1 MSNPFA
7 ALPAV
12 HRVLASRE
20 VADAGA
26 CYGAAVAR
34 QAARD
39 VLAAVRAR
47 VAHGDPVPALEAL
60 TSEVRSLLERRAAV
74 AYPEVLNATG
84 VLIHTNLGRSPQL
97 AVSAPGYV
105 ALEYDL
111 TSGERGERLTPVTA
125 RLVRYFGG
133 ESATVVTNNA
143 AALVLLLA
151 AHAAGREVIVSR
163 GELIEIGGAF
173 RLPDIM
179 AASGARL
186 VEVGCTN
193 RTHPDDFAR
202 AIGDNTA
209 SILVVHRSNFALAG
223 FVATP
228 ELKDLVDLGRRRGTP
243 VWVDQGSGCHLDLT
257 RYDLRHETTVQQI
270 LADGV
275 DAVLFSGDKLLGGP
289 QAGIVVGTHSAI
301 AGMRH
306 HPLRRAVR
314 PDKNSLAVLAAT
326 LDAYLAGRPEEI
338 PLYRLLAAPAS
349 TIRSRA
355 RRIARRLQLDRI
367 EAGFRP
373 SRAVIGG
380 GTTPDQTV
388 PSWAVTIPGGEDA
401 ADRLRRA
408 RPAVIGR
415 VEEDLV
421 VLDLKAIFA
430 EQDAMLA
437 RSVAT
442 ALAG

>member
-1 MSNPFA
+1 
-7 ALPAV
+7 
-12 HRVLASRE
+12 
-20 VADAGA
+20 
-26 CYGAAVAR
+26 
-34 QAARD
+34 
-39 VLAAVRAR
+39 
-47 VAHGDPVPALEAL
+47 
-60 TSEVRSLLERRAAV
+60 
-74 AYPEVLNATG
+74 
-84 VLIHTNLGRSPQL
+84 
-97 AVSAPGYV
+97 
-105 ALEYDL
+105 
-111 TSGERGERLTPVTA
+111 
-125 RLVRYFGG
+125 
-133 ESATVVTNNA
+133 
-143 AALVLLLA
+143 
-151 AHAAGREVIVSR
+151 VIVSR

-209 SILVVHRSNFALAG
+209 AILVVHRSNFALAG

>member
-1 MSNPFA
+1 
-7 ALPAV
+7 
-12 HRVLASRE
+12 
-20 VADAGA
+20 
-26 CYGAAVAR
+26 
-34 QAARD
+34 
-39 VLAAVRAR
+39 

-151 AHAAGREVIVSR
+151 AHATGREVIVSR

-209 SILVVHRSNFALAG
+209 AILVVHRSNFALAG

-355 RRIARRLQLDRI
+355 R
-367 EAGFRP
+367 
-373 SRAVIGG
+373 
-380 GTTPDQTV
+380 
-388 PSWAVTIPGGEDA
+388 
-401 ADRLRRA
+401 
-408 RPAVIGR
+408 PAVIGR

>member
-1 MSNPFA
+1 
-7 ALPAV
+7 
-12 HRVLASRE
+12 
-20 VADAGA
+20 
-26 CYGAAVAR
+26 
-34 QAARD
+34 
-39 VLAAVRAR
+39 
-47 VAHGDPVPALEAL
+47 
-60 TSEVRSLLERRAAV
+60 
-74 AYPEVLNATG
+74 
-84 VLIHTNLGRSPQL
+84 
-97 AVSAPGYV
+97 
-105 ALEYDL
+105 
-111 TSGERGERLTPVTA
+111 
-125 RLVRYFGG
+125 
-133 ESATVVTNNA
+133 
-143 AALVLLLA
+143 
-151 AHAAGREVIVSR
+151 
-163 GELIEIGGAF
+163 
-173 RLPDIM
+173 
-179 AASGARL
+179 
-186 VEVGCTN
+186 
-193 RTHPDDFAR
+193 
-202 AIGDNTA
+202 
-209 SILVVHRSNFALAG
+209 
-223 FVATP
+223 
-228 ELKDLVDLGRRRGTP
+228 
-243 VWVDQGSGCHLDLT
+243 VDQGSGCHLDLT